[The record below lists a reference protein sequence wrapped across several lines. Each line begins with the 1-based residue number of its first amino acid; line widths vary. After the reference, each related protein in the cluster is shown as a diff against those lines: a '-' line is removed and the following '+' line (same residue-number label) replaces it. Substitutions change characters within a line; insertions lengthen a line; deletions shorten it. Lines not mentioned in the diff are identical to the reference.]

1 MIKAEVEGEE
11 WTDSDTLEDKI
22 LRLIVWYQQDRDINQ
37 DLITIEEAYLQED
50 QEYKQEYD
58 RLEE

>member
-22 LRLIVWYQQDRDINQ
+22 LWLIVWYQQDWDINQ
-37 DLITIEEAYLQED
+37 DLINIDIKIDEGRQYYSHL
-50 QEYKQEYD
+50 
-58 RLEE
+58 

>member
-22 LRLIVWYQQDRDINQ
+22 LWLIVWYQQDWDINQ
-37 DLITIEEAYLQED
+37 DLINIEQAYLLED
-50 QEYKQEYD
+50 QEYK
-58 RLEE
+58 

>member
-22 LRLIVWYQQDRDINQ
+22 LWLIVWYQQDWDINQ
-37 DLITIEEAYLQED
+37 DLINIEKAYLLED
-50 QEYKQEYD
+50 QEYK
-58 RLEE
+58 